1 MPSLLS
7 HSSLEK
13 MIVSYKKNIKTAEK
27 KIRKNRKKDGLKKV
41 KKWKKKILIQKRQ
54 NKKYV

>member
-7 HSSLEK
+7 HSPLEK

-27 KIRKNRKKDGLKKV
+27 KIRKNKKR
-41 KKWKKKILIQKRQ
+41 WP
-54 NKKYV
+54 